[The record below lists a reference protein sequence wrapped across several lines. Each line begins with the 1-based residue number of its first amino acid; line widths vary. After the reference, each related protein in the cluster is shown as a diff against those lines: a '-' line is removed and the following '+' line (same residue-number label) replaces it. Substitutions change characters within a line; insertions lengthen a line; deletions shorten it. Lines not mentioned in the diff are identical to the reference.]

1 MEKIIGSSKPTGN
14 VRQISILTN
23 FEVAFD
29 QWYFDDFGENI
40 LLTENVL
47 VLLIR
52 LQKEFDLIV
61 YLLAGFTY
69 EEKVFKILQCTKS
82 DNINALWYE
91 CN

>member
-1 MEKIIGSSKPTGN
+1 MEKIIGSSKPTGS

-47 VLLIR
+47 IR
-52 LQKEFDLIV
+52 LHKEFDLIV

-82 DNINALWYE
+82 DNINAL
-91 CN
+91 